1 MAGPLTI
8 RRARPQ
14 PGLHPPFDLRLA
26 QDVREG
32 LGKPQKELPAKY
44 FYDAVGSALF
54 EAITRLPE
62 YGLTRAEERL
72 LWKSARE
79 IPDHL
84 AAPLAVAEL
93 GSGSGSKT
101 RLVLEAIG
109 ARQHEVLY
117 HAIDASPA
125 ALDGCRVTLSAISGV
140 RFFGIASFYEEG
152 LEEVARRRSPEEHLL
167 VMFLGSNLGN
177 FDRSQARAFLAGVRR
192 HLAPGDALLL
202 GTDLVKPEATLL
214 AAYDDA
220 AGVTAAFNLN
230 LLARLNR
237 ELGADFDLRRFRHQA
252 RWSPGERR
260 IEMHLVSQVRQR
272 VTIAELGLGLSFER
286 GETIWTE
293 SSHKFTLAELPE
305 MAAGAGFVPV
315 AQWVDQ
321 DWPFA
326 ENLWAVPA

>member
-1 MAGPLTI
+1 MAGPLTV
-8 RRARPQ
+8 RRAHLRAEAR
-14 PGLHPPFDLRLA
+14 PPFDLRLA

-32 LGKPQKELPAKY
+32 LSKPQKELPAKY

-79 IPDHL
+79 IPERL

-101 RLVLEAIG
+101 RLVLEAICT
-109 ARQHEVLY
+109 RQREAAY
-117 HAIDASPA
+117 YAIDASHA
-125 ALDGCRVTLSAISGV
+125 ALEVCRATMSAVPGV
-140 RFFGIASFYEEG
+140 QFCAVPGFYEEG
-152 LEEVARRRSPEEHLL
+152 LEEVARRRSPEQHLL

-177 FDRSQARAFLAGVRR
+177 FDPVQARAFLAGVRR

-237 ELGADFDLRRFRHQA
+237 ELGADFDLRRFRHLA
-252 RWSPGERR
+252 RWSATERR

-272 VTIAELGLGLSFER
+272 VTIARLGMGVSFER
-286 GETIWTE
+286 DETIWTE
-293 SSHKFTLAELPE
+293 SSYKFIRTELPE
-305 MAAGAGFVPV
+305 MAAGAGFVPL
-315 AQWVDQ
+315 AQWVD
-321 DWPFA
+321 DEWPFA

>member
-1 MAGPLTI
+1 MAGPLTVH
-8 RRARPQ
+8 RARVA
-14 PGLHPPFDLRLA
+14 PGIRPPFDLRLA
-26 QDVREG
+26 EDVREG
-32 LGKPQKELPAKY
+32 LTKPQKELPAKY

-54 EAITRLPE
+54 EAITHLPE

-72 LWKSARE
+72 LWKHARE
-79 IPDHL
+79 VPERL

-101 RLVLEAIG
+101 RLLLEAIS
-109 ARQHEVLY
+109 ARQDELLY
-117 HAIDASPA
+117 YAIDGSPA
-125 ALDGCRVTLSAISGV
+125 ALEGCRATLSAMPGV
-140 RFFGIASFYEEG
+140 RFSGISAFYEEG
-152 LEEVARRRSPEEHLL
+152 LEEVARRRSPEQRLL

-177 FDRSQARAFLAGVRR
+177 FDRAPARAFLAGVRR
-192 HLAPGDALLL
+192 HLAPDDALLL

-252 RWSPGERR
+252 RWSAAERR
-260 IEMHLVSQVRQR
+260 IEMHLASQVRQR
-272 VTIAELGLGLSFER
+272 VTIAEIGLGVSFER
-286 GETIWTE
+286 NESIWTE

-305 MAAGAGFVPV
+305 MAAGAGFIPA
-315 AQWVDQ
+315 AQWVD
-321 DWPFA
+321 DEWPFA
-326 ENLWAVPA
+326 ENLWVVPA

>member
-1 MAGPLTI
+1 MAGPLTV

-14 PGLHPPFDLRLA
+14 PGLRASCDFRLA
-26 QDVREG
+26 QDVRLG
-32 LGKPQKELPAKY
+32 LSKPQKELPAKY

-54 EAITRLPE
+54 ESITRLPE

-84 AAPLAVAEL
+84 AGPLAVAEL

-109 ARQHEVLY
+109 ARQREVLY

-125 ALDGCRVTLSAISGV
+125 ALDGCRATMSAIPGV

-152 LEEVARRRSPEEHLL
+152 LEEVARRRSQEQHLL

-177 FDRSQARAFLAGVRR
+177 FDPAQARAFLAGVRR

-237 ELGADFDLRRFRHQA
+237 ELGADFDLRRFRHLA
-252 RWSPGERR
+252 RWSPTERR

-272 VTIAELGLGLSFER
+272 VTIAELGLGVSFER

-293 SSHKFTLAELPE
+293 SSHKFTLAELPG

-321 DWPFA
+321 EWPFA

>member
-1 MAGPLTI
+1 M
-8 RRARPQ
+8 RPAWD
-14 PGLHPPFDLRLA
+14 GRLA

-72 LWKSARE
+72 LWKHARE
-79 IPDHL
+79 VPERL
-84 AAPLAVAEL
+84 ASPLVVAEL
-93 GSGSGSKT
+93 GSGCGQKT

-109 ARQHEVLY
+109 ARQRQVLY

-125 ALDGCRVTLSAISGV
+125 ALEACRATMSSIPGV
-140 RFFGIASFYEEG
+140 RFRGIPGFYEEG
-152 LEEVARRRSPEEHLL
+152 LEEIARRRPSEQPLL

-177 FDRSQARAFLAGVRR
+177 FDPEQARAFLAGVRR
-192 HLAPGDALLL
+192 RLAPGDALLL
-202 GTDLVKPEATLL
+202 GTDLVKPEPCLL

-230 LLARLNR
+230 LLARINR
-237 ELGADFDLRRFRHQA
+237 ELGADFDLRRFRHLA
-252 RWSPGERR
+252 RWSAGERR
-260 IEMHLVSQVRQR
+260 IEMHLVSQVAQR
-272 VTIAELGLGLSFER
+272 VTLARLGLTVSFER

-293 SSHKFTLAELPE
+293 SSHKFTLAELPG
-305 MAAGAGFVPV
+305 MAVSAGFVPL
-315 AQWVDQ
+315 AGWVDEE
-321 DWPFA
+321 WPFA
-326 ENLWAVPA
+326 ENLWAVR